1 MNNRQKPAALGGGG
15 GGEMKKSASEV
26 ALEALFQ
33 NHGVAITN
41 NDNRSSVV
49 GDSVAGEGI
58 FGFGNQA
65 PAGADLAF
73 AFKNQEIISMFPA
86 CGGVGE
92 TPSWYQSLTP
102 QQPCVSATIDSQSSI
117 CAGSPTSTL
126 KPKAGD
132 NQASGSSDDEDAET
146 EAGPCEQSN
155 DHADVKRIRRMVSN
169 RESARRS
176 RRRKQAHLQDLET
189 QVEQLNG
196 EHVTLYKQLNE
207 ATQQLRDASTNNRVL
222 KSDVEALRAKV
233 KLAEDMVARGSLSCS
248 LNHLLQ
254 AHLGSPQLLNTQTLS
269 TMANLPP
276 NIAIRGQNGSF
287 GGSFS
292 SIDDDSVDHVLNGSN
307 AGSGLVSE
315 AVSSPSELWS
325 WESQVSTLSK

>member
-1 MNNRQKPAALGGGG
+1 MNNHHKPAALCCGGGG
-15 GGEMKKSASEV
+15 GMKKSASV
-26 ALEALFQ
+26 IALQAPFQ
-33 NHGVAITN
+33 NDDVAIAN
-41 NDNRSSVV
+41 NNNRSSVV
-49 GDSVAGEGI
+49 GDSTAGGDI
-58 FGFGNQA
+58 FGFGNPA
-65 PAGADLAF
+65 PAGGDLSF
-73 AFKNQEIISMFPA
+73 VFKSQETISGFPTY
-86 CGGVGE
+86 GVGE
-92 TPSWYQSLTP
+92 TPSWYQSPTP
-102 QQPCVSATIDSQSSI
+102 QQPCGSATIDSQSSI
-117 CAGSPTSTL
+117 SAGSPTSTL

-132 NQASGSSDDEDAET
+132 NQVSGSSDDEDAET

-155 DHADVKRIRRMVSN
+155 DHVDVKRIRRMVSN

-176 RRRKQAHLQDLET
+176 RRRKQAHLQELEM

-196 EHVTLYKQLNE
+196 EHVTLYKQLDE
-207 ATQQLRDASTNNRVL
+207 ATQQLKDATTNHRIL

-254 AHLGSPQLLNTQTLS
+254 THLGSPQLLNTQTLS

-276 NIAIRGQNGSF
+276 NIGIRGPNGSF

-292 SIDDDSVDHVLNGSN
+292 SIDDDNVDHVLNGGN

-315 AVSSPSELWS
+315 AVSSVSELWS